1 MNREEER
8 SYIDTVLSM
17 LPLGQTKQIPLTTQM
32 ASSKKVLKRR
42 FLMMKTKKATS
53 KFVSVL
59 SVILALAML
68 STTVVARRS
77 VGDDRGRLYN

>member
-1 MNREEER
+1 
-8 SYIDTVLSM
+8 
-17 LPLGQTKQIPLTTQM
+17 
-32 ASSKKVLKRR
+32 
-42 FLMMKTKKATS
+42 MMKTKKATS